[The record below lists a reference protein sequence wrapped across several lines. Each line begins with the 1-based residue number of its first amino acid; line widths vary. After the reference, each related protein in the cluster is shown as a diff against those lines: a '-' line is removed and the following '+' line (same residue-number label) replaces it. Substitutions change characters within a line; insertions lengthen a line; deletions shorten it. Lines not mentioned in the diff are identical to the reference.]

1 MKPRSSNLRNQ
12 ALTLIEVL
20 VVIVVLVVLVVIFLP
35 FGISGGKD
43 SSTRIECINNLKEI
57 GLACRIWEDDQGDK
71 YPMFVSITN
80 GGAMELIATGNVVA
94 TFQVMSNELS
104 MPKILICPEDK
115 KRLPAA
121 TNFSDIQLKNKISYF
136 VGVDAKETQPQMF
149 LSGDDNLAVG
159 EVPAKS
165 GLLEFSTNSSIA
177 WTTTRHD
184 HVGNIGL
191 ADGSIWQGT
200 SSGLRRLLLDIG
212 AATNRLAIP

>member
-1 MKPRSSNLRNQ
+1 
-12 ALTLIEVL
+12 
-20 VVIVVLVVLVVIFLP
+20 VLVVLVVIFLP